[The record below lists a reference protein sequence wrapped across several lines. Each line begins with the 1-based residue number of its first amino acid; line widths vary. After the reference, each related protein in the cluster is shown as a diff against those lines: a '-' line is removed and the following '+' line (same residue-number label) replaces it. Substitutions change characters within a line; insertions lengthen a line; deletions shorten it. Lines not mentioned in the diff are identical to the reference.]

1 MKAKNAKHY
10 LNVCIGL
17 ALMLLFPLLPPVA
30 PVTEIGMSILG
41 IFLGMLWLWI
51 MVDGMWPSILA
62 LLLVAL
68 SGYVEAQ
75 GYAAVTSVFSAAFGN
90 ATVLLILLYM
100 ILFGPIGEIGLAE
113 KFAAFLLRQKF
124 LEGRP
129 YLLIFMIVLC
139 SYLLGGLGDVL
150 VSLFIMW
157 PIVEEICRKC
167 GTEKGSSFWNVMV
180 ASVFLGSV
188 VGQPMLPFKGLVAG
202 LLATISSVFPNN
214 PVNMSIYLPFNFIM
228 AFILFV
234 TYTLMVRLV
243 IRPDVSAL
251 RLLKREDIM
260 AESSG
265 KMTPVQILY
274 TAMLA
279 TVILGVMLPSIVPSL
294 TFLSRLG
301 VIGIVTILFGVAM
314 VLRDRDGK
322 PLIDI
327 PKSAKKTVN
336 WNMIF
341 SVVAAIYMSSAL
353 VADSTGIKTALASI
367 LEPVLGN
374 MPTTLF
380 VVLLVAAAIILT
392 NAANNQVVGVI
403 LITLLGIFQ
412 NVMSGLNITGAS
424 VMIILSVCLAFLLP
438 SGSIYCSVL
447 HSRKDLISFKE
458 IQKVFVPTIFLA
470 ILVYSIIGY
479 PLAALLF
486 R

>member
-202 LLATISSVFPNN
+202 LLATISGVFPNN

-251 RLLKREDIM
+251 RL
-260 AESSG
+260 
-265 KMTPVQILY
+265 
-274 TAMLA
+274 
-279 TVILGVMLPSIVPSL
+279 
-294 TFLSRLG
+294 
-301 VIGIVTILFGVAM
+301 
-314 VLRDRDGK
+314 
-322 PLIDI
+322 
-327 PKSAKKTVN
+327 
-336 WNMIF
+336 
-341 SVVAAIYMSSAL
+341 
-353 VADSTGIKTALASI
+353 
-367 LEPVLGN
+367 
-374 MPTTLF
+374 
-380 VVLLVAAAIILT
+380 
-392 NAANNQVVGVI
+392 
-403 LITLLGIFQ
+403 
-412 NVMSGLNITGAS
+412 
-424 VMIILSVCLAFLLP
+424 
-438 SGSIYCSVL
+438 
-447 HSRKDLISFKE
+447 
-458 IQKVFVPTIFLA
+458 
-470 ILVYSIIGY
+470 
-479 PLAALLF
+479 
-486 R
+486 